1 MTTLFKQFPIAE
13 KRWADNKDS
22 NKYTIESKAI
32 INWKCDKGHDFKKA
46 INKFVVNQD
55 CPVCK
60 KQGNRLTN
68 NPKAVSMWDYKKND
82 VDIHKVSLRN
92 NKAYWWLCDKG
103 HSFRMQCDRI
113 NDNEYK
119 CPYCDM
125 DTLDKHP
132 ELLKQFDFD
141 NNPNIDIHYTSC
153 NSKLVANWKCP
164 NCGYT
169 WKSQINS
176 RHSKNGRCPCCD
188 EKSAVQ
194 AGYNDIFSLYPELRL
209 DFNDDYD
216 TSSEGVSSTKKAKWK
231 CHICNY
237 EWETTL
243 TGRIKNGKINKC
255 PACANIVR
263 TKSYAEQYP
272 ELLNYYSPNNIKPL
286 TELVTGQLDRKKYLW
301 ICDKHGEY
309 EQYLSAQI
317 RGLKTKYNGCP
328 YCAGKKVKKE
338 ESFGYVHPELVKEY
352 SPENKESIFE
362 VSLNSDKE
370 AIWQC
375 ECGNKWTA
383 SFRTRHQG
391 FGKCRKCNPY
401 SNYEKMLADERP
413 DLESYYQDERNFNTY
428 AVSSNKSTTWE
439 CENGHRF
446 NMPVYKMTRYST
458 FTCPI
463 CEGIRLEQGVNDFES
478 NYPELSKEW
487 SINNERKPSE
497 TIKTTNHAIKW
508 ICKDCG
514 YEYLAKLQ
522 EKINGFSCPV
532 CDNRTT
538 VKGINDLAT
547 THPLLVNEYSK
558 ANTRDITTIR
568 KDIEVYVLWTC
579 PDCHNDYQ
587 YMVKY
592 KEAGDKICPFCN
604 NKRVKPGFNDLLTV
618 EPELAERYC
627 INNELPANRILASSP
642 SNFRWNCNNCGG
654 EYPATISQIKEGYCP
669 FCNNERVLSG
679 FNDLATK
686 YPELVEKYTANNP
699 KPASEILYTNQ
710 AYYEWQCDK
719 CGGIYNASLQDV
731 KDGYCPYCE
740 DKKVLQGKNDLVTFY
755 PEIAKLYSSNN
766 EKPANQVLY
775 TLAYTYNWVCDKC
788 NGEFSATI
796 EEVNNGY
803 CPYCENKRVLTG
815 KNDFKTMYPHLVNL
829 YSNDNVLPPNRIL
842 YTSGFY
848 YKWQCDKCGG
858 DFNTSIDR
866 LDKEGCPYCND
877 IKVLTGKND
886 LKTMLPDLV
895 KMYSNNNEIPA
906 DEVLYVSNNPF
917 EWQCTTCNGEFKTTI
932 NNLKERGC
940 PYCNN
945 RRALTG
951 LNDITTIYP
960 NIAKLYSQN
969 NERIASEVLYTNI
982 RPYIW
987 NCDKCG
993 GEYKATITE
1002 VNDGYCPYCE
1012 DKKVLT
1018 GKNDLK
1024 TMYPELAKRYSTHNE
1039 KQVDQVLY
1047 LSKGI
1052 FSWECKTCG
1061 GEYNATI
1068 EDARDEECPYCEN
1081 RKVLKGL
1088 NDLTTT
1094 HPQLVEEWGLENYLI
1109 DVGGPENYKF
1119 DSTKN
1124 VYWLCPKCGTHYRMN
1139 IDDRVINDKRH
1150 HEPCWK
1156 CNGRMKNIL
1165 KL

>member
-13 KRWADNKDS
+13 KLWADDKDP
-22 NKYTIESKAI
+22 NKYTIDSKAI

-46 INKFVVNQD
+46 INKFVINQD
-55 CPVCK
+55 CPICK
-60 KQGNRLTN
+60 KQANRLTN
-68 NPKAVSMWDYKKND
+68 EPKAVAMWDYKKND
-82 VDIHKVSLRN
+82 IDINKVSLRN

-119 CPYCDM
+119 CPYCNM

-153 NSKLVANWKCP
+153 NSKLVANWKCS

-169 WKSQINS
+169 WKAQIAS

-188 EKSAVQ
+188 EKSVVQ
-194 AGYNDIFSLYPELRL
+194 AGYNDILTLYPELRL

-216 TSSEGVSSTKKAKWK
+216 TSSEGVSSTRKAKWK

-243 TGRIKNGKINKC
+243 SGRIKNGNINKC

-272 ELLNYYSPNNIKPL
+272 ELLNYYSSNNIKPL

-301 ICDKHGEY
+301 ICKNHGEY

-352 SPENKESIFE
+352 SPENKENIFE

-383 SFRTRHQG
+383 TFRTRHQG
-391 FGKCRKCNPY
+391 FGNCRKCNPY
-401 SNYEKMLADERP
+401 SNYENMLADVRP
-413 DLESYYQDERNFNTY
+413 DLEDYYKDERSFDSY
-428 AVSSNKSTTWE
+428 AVSSNEDTIWE

-446 NMPVYKMTRYST
+446 NMPVYKMTRYTS
-458 FTCPI
+458 FICPI
-463 CEGIRLEQGVNDFES
+463 CEGIRLEQGVNDFET

-497 TIKTTNHAIKW
+497 TIKTTNHVIKW

-522 EKINGFSCPV
+522 EKINGYTCPV

-618 EPELAERYC
+618 EPELAERYS

-642 SNFRWNCNNCGG
+642 SIFRWNCNNCGG

-679 FNDLATK
+679 FNDLATI
-686 YPELVEKYTANNP
+686 YPDLANKYTTNNP
-699 KPASEILYTNQ
+699 KPANEILYTNLT
-710 AYYEWQCDK
+710 YYE
-719 CGGIYNASLQDV
+719 
-731 KDGYCPYCE
+731 
-740 DKKVLQGKNDLVTFY
+740 
-755 PEIAKLYSSNN
+755 
-766 EKPANQVLY
+766 
-775 TLAYTYNWVCDKC
+775 
-788 NGEFSATI
+788 
-796 EEVNNGY
+796 
-803 CPYCENKRVLTG
+803 
-815 KNDFKTMYPHLVNL
+815 
-829 YSNDNVLPPNRIL
+829 
-842 YTSGFY
+842 
-848 YKWQCDKCGG
+848 
-858 DFNTSIDR
+858 
-866 LDKEGCPYCND
+866 
-877 IKVLTGKND
+877 
-886 LKTMLPDLV
+886 
-895 KMYSNNNEIPA
+895 
-906 DEVLYVSNNPF
+906 
-917 EWQCTTCNGEFKTTI
+917 
-932 NNLKERGC
+932 
-940 PYCNN
+940 
-945 RRALTG
+945 
-951 LNDITTIYP
+951 
-960 NIAKLYSQN
+960 
-969 NERIASEVLYTNI
+969 
-982 RPYIW
+982 
-987 NCDKCG
+987 
-993 GEYKATITE
+993 
-1002 VNDGYCPYCE
+1002 
-1012 DKKVLT
+1012 
-1018 GKNDLK
+1018 
-1024 TMYPELAKRYSTHNE
+1024 
-1039 KQVDQVLY
+1039 
-1047 LSKGI
+1047 
-1052 FSWECKTCG
+1052 
-1061 GEYNATI
+1061 
-1068 EDARDEECPYCEN
+1068 
-1081 RKVLKGL
+1081 
-1088 NDLTTT
+1088 
-1094 HPQLVEEWGLENYLI
+1094 
-1109 DVGGPENYKF
+1109 
-1119 DSTKN
+1119 
-1124 VYWLCPKCGTHYRMN
+1124 
-1139 IDDRVINDKRH
+1139 
-1150 HEPCWK
+1150 
-1156 CNGRMKNIL
+1156 
-1165 KL
+1165 

>member
-68 NPKAVSMWDYKKND
+68 NPKAVSMWDYEKND
-82 VDIHKVSLRN
+82 VDINKVSLRN
-92 NKAYWWLCDKG
+92 NKAYWWLCENG

-113 NDNEYK
+113 NDNDYK

-141 NNPNIDIHYTSC
+141 NNPDIDIHYTSC
-153 NSKLVANWKCP
+153 NSKLVANWKCS
-164 NCGYT
+164 NCGYK
-169 WKSQINS
+169 WKAQIAS
-176 RHSKNGRCPCCD
+176 RHNRKGHCPCC
-188 EKSAVQ
+188 EERTAIQ

-216 TSSEGVSSTKKAKWK
+216 ASNEGVSSTRKAKWK

-272 ELLNYYSPNNIKPL
+272 ELLNYYSPNNKTPP
-286 TELVTGQLDRKKYLW
+286 TELITGQLDKKKYLW

-338 ESFGYVHPELVKEY
+338 ESFGYAHPELIKDY
-352 SPENKESIFE
+352 SLENKESIFE

-401 SNYEKMLADERP
+401 SNYENMLADERP
-413 DLESYYQDERNFNTY
+413 DLEAYYKDERSFDSY
-428 AVSSNKSTTWE
+428 AVSSNKDAIWE

-446 NMPVYKMTRYST
+446 NMPVYKMTRYTS

-478 NYPELSKEW
+478 NYPELAKEW
-487 SINNERKPSE
+487 SNSNDKKANEITSASNPY
-497 TIKTTNHAIKW
+497 IKW

-514 YEYLAKLQ
+514 HEYVAKLQ
-522 EKINGFSCPV
+522 EKINGYICPV

-538 VKGINDLAT
+538 VKGINDLVT
-547 THPLLVNEYSK
+547 THPLLANEYSK
-558 ANTRDITTIR
+558 ANQRDVTTVR
-568 KDIEVYVLWTC
+568 KDIDVYVLWTC
-579 PDCHNDYQ
+579 PDCHGDYQ
-587 YMVKY
+587 YLVKE
-592 KEAGDKICPFCN
+592 KQAGDNVCPYCN
-604 NKRVKPGFNDLLTV
+604 NKRVKTGFNDLLTI
-618 EPELAERYC
+618 EPQLAKRYC
-627 INNELPANRILASSP
+627 LSNELPVNKILATSTSIY
-642 SNFRWNCNNCGG
+642 RWNCEHCGG
-654 EYPATISQIKEGYCP
+654 EYPATIKQIKEGYCP

-710 AYYEWQCDK
+710 AYYEWQCTD

-740 DKKVLQGKNDLVTFY
+740 NKRVLTGKNDLVTMY
-755 PEIAKLYSSNN
+755 PNIAKLYSVNN
-766 EKPANQVLY
+766 EKPASEILY
-775 TLAYTYNWVCDKC
+775 TNQSSYNWTCDKC
-788 NGEFSATI
+788 NGSFNATI
-796 EEVNNGY
+796 QEVNEGH
-803 CPYCENKRVLTG
+803 CPYCENERVLTG
-815 KNDFKTMYPHLVNL
+815 KNDFKTMYPHLVKM
-829 YSNDNVLPPNRIL
+829 YSNDNILAPDKTL
-842 YTSGFY
+842 YTSSFY
-848 YKWQCDKCGG
+848 YKWHCDDCGG
-858 DFNTSIDR
+858 DFTSSIDK
-866 LDKEGCPYCND
+866 LDKDGCPYCN
-877 IKVLTGKND
+877 G
-886 LKTMLPDLV
+886 
-895 KMYSNNNEIPA
+895 
-906 DEVLYVSNNPF
+906 
-917 EWQCTTCNGEFKTTI
+917 
-932 NNLKERGC
+932 R
-940 PYCNN
+940 
-945 RRALTG
+945 
-951 LNDITTIYP
+951 
-960 NIAKLYSQN
+960 
-969 NERIASEVLYTNI
+969 
-982 RPYIW
+982 
-987 NCDKCG
+987 
-993 GEYKATITE
+993 KA
-1002 VNDGYCPYCE
+1002 
-1012 DKKVLT
+1012 
-1018 GKNDLK
+1018 
-1024 TMYPELAKRYSTHNE
+1024 
-1039 KQVDQVLY
+1039 
-1047 LSKGI
+1047 
-1052 FSWECKTCG
+1052 
-1061 GEYNATI
+1061 
-1068 EDARDEECPYCEN
+1068 
-1081 RKVLKGL
+1081 LKGY
-1088 NDLTTT
+1088 NDLTVT
-1094 HPQLVEEWGLENYLI
+1094 HPHLIKEWGLENYLI
-1109 DVGGPENYKF
+1109 DIGGPENYKF

-1124 VYWLCPKCGTHYRMN
+1124 VYWLCPKCGTHYRMK

-1150 HEPCWK
+1150 HESCWK
-1156 CNGRMKNIL
+1156 CAGRMKNIL